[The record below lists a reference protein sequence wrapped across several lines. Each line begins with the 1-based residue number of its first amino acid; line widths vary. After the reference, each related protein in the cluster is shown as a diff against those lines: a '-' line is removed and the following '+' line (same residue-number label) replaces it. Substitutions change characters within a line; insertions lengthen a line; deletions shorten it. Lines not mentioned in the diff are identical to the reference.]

1 MKKQLLI
8 LLAAVCIAISTF
20 AQTEKL
26 SKVILKNKETL
37 TGQII
42 EYKPG
47 EYLKLLYLG
56 NVLEIKQE
64 NIAQIIFDASLAAET
79 QAPENAQTPIAPKN
93 NKTLNKFYFESNN
106 ELAIGLGMGKVNGYY
121 PFEGYTGQ
129 FANTNV
135 YTGIYT
141 ANGIGYNQMLFVGFG
156 TGYYSHS
163 GFGYDSDDFES
174 SYSIPFVID
183 VRYRVLPKFK
193 ISPLVMIA
201 AGMSYYEGS
210 IGTFTFNDGIGLSVK
225 FNDNFNAHLM
235 FAHNYERYSQSL
247 SVNNGVL
254 ENFYKG
260 IYLNYAGPRIGVS
273 FKI

>member
-1 MKKQLLI
+1 MKKILLI
-8 LLAAVCIAISTF
+8 LLAAICVSINTF
-20 AQTEKL
+20 AQSEKL

-42 EYKPG
+42 EFKPG
-47 EYLKLLYLG
+47 EYIKILYLG

-64 NIAQIIFDASLAAET
+64 NIAQIIFDATLPLET
-79 QAPENAQTPIAPKN
+79 QESSQAPIAPR
-93 NKTLNKFYFESNN
+93 NKKELNKFYFESNN
-106 ELAIGLGMGKVNGYY
+106 ELVLGLGMGKVNGYY
-121 PFEGYTGQ
+121 PFEGYIGQ
-129 FANTNV
+129 LANSNV
-135 YTGIYT
+135 YAGIYS
-141 ANGIGYNQMLFVGFG
+141 ANGIGFNQMLFVGFG

-183 VRYRVLPKFK
+183 TRYRILPKFK
-193 ISPLVMIA
+193 ISPLIMIA

-225 FNDNFNAHLM
+225 FNDTFNAQLI
-235 FAHNYERYSQSL
+235 FSHNYERYSQSL